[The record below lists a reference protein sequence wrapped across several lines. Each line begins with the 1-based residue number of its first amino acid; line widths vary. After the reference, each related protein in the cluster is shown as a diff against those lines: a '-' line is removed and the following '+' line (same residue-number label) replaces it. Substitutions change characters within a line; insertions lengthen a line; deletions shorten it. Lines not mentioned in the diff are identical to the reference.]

1 MKETYNLDVDTFKR
15 AFESPARTIW
25 FMIFSVEDLH
35 RFFKLV
41 ENSIYGCHT
50 EFSLSGFLSM
60 EQDITSQGGIYCTF
74 TKTSSLSGS
83 ETTLLPDYTV
93 IRRGFT
99 SALEKLPTEAKIYSI
114 ADLIQEQ

>member
-1 MKETYNLDVDTFKR
+1 MKKTSNLDVNAFKR
-15 AFESPARTIW
+15 AFESPTRTVW

-50 EFSLSGFLSM
+50 EFTRSGFLNM

-74 TKTSSLSGS
+74 TKMPPLSDN
-83 ETTLLPDYTV
+83 EATLLPDYTV
-93 IRRGFT
+93 IRRGYT
-99 SALEKLPTEAKIYSI
+99 STIEKLPTEAKIYSI

>member
-1 MKETYNLDVDTFKR
+1 MKKTSNLDVNAFKR
-15 AFESPARTIW
+15 AFESPARTVW

-50 EFSLSGFLSM
+50 EFTRSGFLGM
-60 EQDITSQGGIYCTF
+60 EQAIITQGGIYCTF
-74 TKTSSLSGS
+74 TKMSPLIDNEATP
-83 ETTLLPDYTV
+83 LPDYTV
-93 IRRGFT
+93 IRRGYT
-99 SALEKLPTEAKIYSI
+99 NAIENLPTEAKIYSI

>member
-1 MKETYNLDVDTFKR
+1 MKKTYNLDVDAFKK
-15 AFESPARTIW
+15 AFESPARTMW

-50 EFSLSGFLSM
+50 EFTRSGFLNM
-60 EQDITSQGGIYCTF
+60 EEVITTQGGVYCTF
-74 TKTSSLSGS
+74 AKMLPLEGGEATP
-83 ETTLLPDYTV
+83 LPDYNV

-99 SALEKLPTEAKIYSI
+99 NAIEKLPTEAKIYSI

>member
-1 MKETYNLDVDTFKR
+1 MKKTSNLDVDAFKK
-15 AFESPARTIW
+15 AFESPTRTIW

-41 ENSIYGCHT
+41 ENSIYGSHT

-60 EQDITSQGGIYCTF
+60 EQMIASQGGIYCTF
-74 TKTSSLSGS
+74 TKTSPLSGN
-83 ETTLLPDYTV
+83 EATPLPDYTV

-99 SALEKLPTEAKIYSI
+99 NAIEKLPTEAKIYSI